1 MQVVRAKGFEAQ
13 KALSQYVESH
23 GVKQSAIARA
33 LGIRPHRVHE
43 IMRLK
48 TEMKASEFLLICRF
62 LDKEPNFFDKT
73 E

>member
-1 MQVVRAKGFEAQ
+1 MQAVRMKGIETQ

-23 GVKQSAIARA
+23 GVTQSAIARA

-62 LDKEPNFFDKT
+62 LDKEPNFFDQT

>member
-1 MQVVRAKGFEAQ
+1 MQAVRAKGIEAQ

-62 LDKEPNFFDKT
+62 LDKEPNFFDQT

>member
-1 MQVVRAKGFEAQ
+1 MQAVRAKGIEAQ

-23 GVKQSAIARA
+23 GIKQSAIARA

-62 LDKEPNFFDKT
+62 LDKEPNFFDQT

>member
-1 MQVVRAKGFEAQ
+1 MQAVRTKGIEAQ

-62 LDKEPNFFDKT
+62 LDKEPNFFDQT